1 MSGRMGTI
9 CGANEHERE
18 ETPREERESVAGLV
32 WADLGEMGR
41 GETSEAYPK
50 RRSGWDMK
58 SVMRSSMLRGSRTNV
73 GNVTLCRSMPTL
85 FGRGEV
91 RGGEWTW
98 VAARE
103 SRGVPELRDER

>member
-1 MSGRMGTI
+1 MG
-9 CGANEHERE
+9 GERGEDERGHGE
-18 ETPREERESVAGLV
+18 ETC
-32 WADLGEMGR
+32 
-41 GETSEAYPK
+41 PK
-50 RRSGWDMK
+50 SRSGWDMK

-85 FGRGEV
+85 FGGGEV
-91 RGGEWTW
+91 RGDEWTW

>member
-1 MSGRMGTI
+1 MTDRARHGVRGWSRSRVVRREENTGSADEI
-9 CGANEHERE
+9 CGR
-18 ETPREERESVAGLV
+18 
-32 WADLGEMGR
+32 WR
-41 GETSEAYPK
+41 GDGAYPK